1 MRSRIAHLAAR
12 LMAEDGIDDFGL
24 AKRKAARQAGAP
36 DTRNLPDTAEVE
48 QALRVY
54 RQLYQAREQADRIH
68 DLRGHAVATMR
79 QFEAFDPH
87 LIGSVRSGN
96 AGRYADIELILFADS
111 AKEVE
116 LFLINHRMQYRAR
129 EDRYWIGDD
138 CRLVPGFDLE
148 TPSADVHM
156 SVLDPRDR
164 RLPLRTAAE
173 GRPID
178 RARRAWVERELAA
191 TAAVAAGAI
200 PPMTP

>member
-1 MRSRIAHLAAR
+1 
-12 LMAEDGIDDFGL
+12 MAEDGIDDFGL

-36 DTRNLPDTAEVE
+36 DTGNLPDTAEVE

-54 RQLYQAREQADRIH
+54 RQLHQAREQADRIH
-68 DLRGHAVATMR
+68 DLRAHSVATMR
-79 QFEAFDPH
+79 RFEAFDPH
-87 LIGSVRSGN
+87 LIGSVLSGN
-96 AGRYADIELILFADS
+96 ADRYTDIELILFADS

-116 LFLINHRMQYRAR
+116 LFLINHRIQYRTR
-129 EDRYWIGDD
+129 EARYWIGGD

-148 TPSADVHM
+148 TPLAAVRM

-164 RLPLRTAAE
+164 RLPLRTTAA

-178 RARRAWVERELAA
+178 RARLAWVERELAA
-191 TAAVAAGAI
+191 TAAAPGAI

>member
-24 AKRKAARQAGAP
+24 AKRKAARQVGAP

-54 RQLYQAREQADRIH
+54 RQLYQAREQADRMH
-68 DLRGHAVATMR
+68 DLRGQAVATMR
-79 QFEAFDPH
+79 QFETFDPH
-87 LIGSVRSGN
+87 LIGAVLSGS

-116 LFLINHRMQYRAR
+116 LFLINRRVQYRAR
-129 EDRYWIGDD
+129 EDRFWIGDD
-138 CRLVPGFDLE
+138 SRLVPGFDLE
-148 TPSADVHM
+148 TPAADIHV
-156 SVLDPRDR
+156 SVLDPRDL
-164 RLPLRTAAE
+164 RLPLRTTAQ

-178 RARRAWVERELAA
+178 RARLAWVERELAA
-191 TAAVAAGAI
+191 AAAPGAI